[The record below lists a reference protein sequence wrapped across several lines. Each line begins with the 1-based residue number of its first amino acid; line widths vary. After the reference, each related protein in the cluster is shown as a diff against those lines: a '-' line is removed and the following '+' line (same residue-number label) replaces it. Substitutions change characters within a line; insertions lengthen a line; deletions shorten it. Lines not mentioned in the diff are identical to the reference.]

1 MNAPLFQ
8 KGEIPTKR
16 WEGEGLIRC
25 GCGSSDIEVT
35 DYEADA
41 EGYCKRLVSCRG
53 CSVQTAYRV
62 ATQHALESQVLRG
75 YR

>member
-1 MNAPLFQ
+1 MKTPLFP
-8 KGEIPTKR
+8 KGSLPTKR
-16 WEGEGLIRC
+16 WRSDGLIRC
-25 GCGSSDIEVT
+25 ACGSSDIEVT

-41 EGYCKRLVSCRG
+41 EGYCKRLVECRG

-62 ATQHALESQVLRG
+62 ATQQALESQIRRG